1 MIVDTQEII
10 SQTTQLVAIPSTL
23 DNLNALRQAVD
34 FVADFV
40 AAHAEVTIER
50 FEQNGITSFLAY
62 KGATRPAKFDILLN
76 GHVDVVPGTLEQ
88 FVPYVED
95 GKLYGRGV
103 LDMKGTT
110 MALASVFCELVNQV
124 PYSLG
129 LEVVSDEENN
139 GSNGVQ
145 YHIAQGVRAD
155 FAVMGEYSNHRDAI
169 YNSARGHYWV
179 EVGFKGKAAHGGYPW
194 RGDNA
199 IMKAS
204 DFANAILAKYPIPGE
219 ETWTTTATIASI
231 TTPNDTYNK
240 VPDHAVVKVDFRF
253 VPEDE
258 VFLSEET
265 LRIFLTSI
273 HPDAEVLNI
282 ASYGCS
288 VFVAEDNPYIK
299 GLSRAM
305 ATTTDIQPRF
315 MARFGSSD
323 ARHFADY
330 GVSCVEFG
338 LYGHNSHSEDEYVE
352 LDSFEEY
359 IATMRAF
366 LKNPLG

>member
-1 MIVDTQEII
+1 MTTETQEII

-23 DNLNALRQAVD
+23 DNPNALRQAVD

-40 AAHAEVTIER
+40 AEHANVTIER

-62 KGATRPAKFDILLN
+62 KGSVRPVKFDILLN
-76 GHVDVVPGTLEQ
+76 GHVDVVPGAPEQ

-95 GKLYGRGV
+95 GRLYGRGV

-129 LEVVSDEENN
+129 LEIVSDEENN

-169 YNSARGHYWV
+169 YNAARGHYWV
-179 EVGFKGKAAHGGYPW
+179 EVGFKGKSAHGGYPW

-199 IMKAS
+199 ILKAS
-204 DFANAILAKYPIPGE
+204 DFARGILARYPIPGE

-231 TTPNDTYNK
+231 STPNTTYNK
-240 VPDHAVVKVDFRF
+240 VPDYAVVKIDFRF

-258 VFLSEET
+258 IFLSEET
-265 LRIFLTSI
+265 LRAFVASI
-273 HPDAEVLNI
+273 DSTAEVLSI

-288 VFVAEDNPYIK
+288 VFVNEDNAYIK

-305 ATTTDIQPRF
+305 AATTDIQPRF
-315 MARFGSSD
+315 MARSAASD
-323 ARHFADY
+323 ARHFAEY

-359 IATMRAF
+359 MATMRAF

>member
-1 MIVDTQEII
+1 MTATTQEII
-10 SQTTQLVAIPSTL
+10 NQTMQLVAIPSTL
-23 DNLNALRQAVD
+23 DNPNALRQSVD

-40 AAHAEVTIER
+40 AAHANVTIER

-62 KGATRPAKFDILLN
+62 KGAVRPDKFDILLN
-76 GHVDVVPGTLEQ
+76 GHVDVVPAAPEQ
-88 FVPYVED
+88 FVPYIED

-103 LDMKGTT
+103 LDMKGTA
-110 MALASVFCELVNQV
+110 MVLANVFCELVNQV

-129 LEVVSDEENN
+129 LEIVSDEENN

-169 YNSARGHYWV
+169 YNAAKGHYWV
-179 EVGFKGKAAHGGYPW
+179 EVGFKGKSAHGGYPW

-199 IMKAS
+199 IVKAS
-204 DFANAILAKYPIPGE
+204 DFANAIIAKYPIPTE
-219 ETWTTTATIASI
+219 EIWTTTATISSI
-231 TTPNDTYNK
+231 STLNDTYNK
-240 VPDHAVVKVDFRF
+240 VPDYAVVKVDFRF
-253 VPEDE
+253 IPEDE

-265 LRIFLTSI
+265 LRAFVADA
-273 HPDAEVLNI
+273 HPDAEVLSI

-288 VFVAEDNPYIK
+288 VFVGEDNTYVK

-305 ATTTDIQPRF
+305 ANTTDIQPRF
-315 MARFGSSD
+315 MARSAASD
-323 ARHFADY
+323 ARHFAEY

-352 LDSFEEY
+352 IDSFEEY
-359 IATMRAF
+359 AATMRAF
-366 LKNPLG
+366 LKNPRG

>member
-1 MIVDTQEII
+1 MTATTQEII
-10 SQTTQLVAIPSTL
+10 SQTMQLVAIPSTL
-23 DNLNALRQAVD
+23 DNPNALREAVD

-40 AAHAEVTIER
+40 ATHADVTIER

-62 KGATRPAKFDILLN
+62 KGKTRPTKFDILLN
-76 GHVDVVPGTLEQ
+76 GHVDVVPGAPEQ
-88 FVPYVED
+88 FVPHIKD

-103 LDMKGTT
+103 LDMKGTAMVLT
-110 MALASVFCELVNQV
+110 NLFCELVNEV

-129 LEVVSDEENN
+129 LEIVSDEENN

-169 YNSARGHYWV
+169 YNAARGHYWV
-179 EVGFKGKAAHGGYPW
+179 EVGFKGRSAHGGYPW

-199 IMKAS
+199 ILKAS
-204 DFANAILAKYPIPGE
+204 SFASAILARYPIPNE
-219 ETWTTTATIASI
+219 ETWTTTATISSI
-231 TTPNDTYNK
+231 STPNATYNK
-240 VPDHAVVKVDFRF
+240 VPDYAVVKVDFRF

-265 LRIFLTSI
+265 LRAFIADI
-273 HPDAEVLNI
+273 HPDAEVLGI

-288 VFVAEDNPYIK
+288 VFVGEDNTYIK

-305 ATTTDIQPRF
+305 ANTTDIQPRF
-315 MARFGSSD
+315 MARSAASD
-323 ARHFADY
+323 ARHLAEY

-352 LDSFEEY
+352 VDSFEEY
-359 IATMRAF
+359 AATMRAF
-366 LKNPLG
+366 LKNPQG